1 MNVELLWGM
10 PVIGYLFLAGV
21 GAGALTVSASVLLRG
36 GGGGF
41 AGQHYSIARYG
52 AFIAPLPLMIGC
64 GLLIF
69 ELGSFEVG
77 HWFKWI
83 NLYKTINLSPMSIG
97 TWLLTVFIGVS
108 VLYAYTFLPK
118 TPGLGEHRDGLR
130 TLLAWLCVPLGIATA
145 VYTGVLLGAMPA
157 RPFWNSPILAMLFL
171 VSSLS
176 TGVAVILLFRA
187 LFPGK
192 EVGAEGKPMVGDYFK
207 RRDQSAY
214 ILTASDLLLIG
225 FELLVI
231 GLFIMYAHL
240 TVGGVKEAVSVILL
254 GGNLAT
260 LFWFG
265 VVAVGLVAPAL
276 IELYYVIPR
285 LLGHQPFDVPMGVE
299 VIVPIAILIGGF
311 LLRYVVVIAGQ
322 ITGPVGI

>member
-69 ELGSFEVG
+69 ELGSFDAG

-192 EVGAEGKPMVGDYFK
+192 EAGAEGKPMVGDYFK

-240 TVGGVKEAVSVILL
+240 TVGAVKEAVSVILL
-254 GGNLAT
+254 GGNLAV

-265 VVAVGLVAPAL
+265 VVVIGLIAPAL

-311 LLRYVVVIAGQ
+311 MLRYVVVVAGQ